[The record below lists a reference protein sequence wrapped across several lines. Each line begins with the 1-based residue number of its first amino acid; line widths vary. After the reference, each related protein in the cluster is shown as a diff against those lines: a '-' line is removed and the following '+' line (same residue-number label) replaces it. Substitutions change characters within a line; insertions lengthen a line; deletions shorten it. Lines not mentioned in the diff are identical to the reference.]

1 MQVMRQSPPA
11 IRRAYA
17 IQRVKAR
24 LARESFPRLQM
35 GLIVALTG
43 GFGLLSSFAL
53 LQSGVGSMALRYP
66 IALSLAYA
74 FFSSHLAV
82 ASNECPR
89 LHRRA
94 RSLWCVANRSGWRRC
109 HAPLKAAEMAILEAE
124 AHRGAFDGPGD
135 AVGEAVS
142 SPMKTVSDSVASVAE
157 ADELAIPLVAIAL
170 ALGIALASFYVVY
183 IAPVLF
189 AEVLVDGA
197 LSYALFRRLN
207 REDARHWL
215 SSTFATRCFRF
226 WSPPR
231 FCQVWARRWR
241 FMHPGLNRLGR
252 FLITRANI
260 AVQTDRLTHEAH
272 HYAG

>member
-24 LARESFPRLQM
+24 LAKESFPRLQM

-74 FFSSHLAV
+74 FFLF
-82 ASNECPR
+82 
-89 LHRRA
+89 LIW
-94 RSLWCVANRSGWRRC
+94 LWLRTNAQDYIDAPDLSGVLPTGQGGGEC
-109 HAPLKAAEMAILEAE
+109 HAPLKSGGDGDFGGG
-124 AHRGAFDGPGD
+124 GASGSFDGPGD

-215 SSTFATRCFRF
+215 SSTFRHTLLPFVVTAAFL
-226 WSPPR
+226 SGVGAAMAVYAPGAQSVG
-231 FCQVWARRWR
+231 QV
-241 FMHPGLNRLGR
+241 L
-252 FLITRANI
+252 
-260 AVQTDRLTHEAH
+260 D
-272 HYAG
+272 YASQYRGSN